1 MYSPTTKYRLILNSK
16 TCSFYS
22 YGIRNIG
29 ANSNAKISISSPDIK
44 EQCFLVMLAGAYET
58 QCFFFIYGINS
69 SNNTVNHTNFLDTNV
84 VLTGSLDDKT
94 IYIQIG
100 PWARGFICSYNS
112 FTVAIK

>member
-1 MYSPTTKYRLILNSK
+1 MAFYQAWYPILNSK
-16 TCSFYS
+16 TRSFYS

-29 ANSNAKISISSPDIK
+29 ENSNAKISISSSNIK
-44 EQCFLVMLAGAYET
+44 EQCFLVMLAGSHET

-69 SNNTVNHTNFLDTNV
+69 SNNTVNHISFLDTNV

-94 IYIQIG
+94 IDIQIG
-100 PWARGFICSYNS
+100 SWGRGFICSYDS